1 MKRQLLKV
9 TSALGFA
16 VFALSA
22 YAQQGGKGMDMGNM
36 KMDCSKNMSD
46 MKGMK
51 GMENMKGMK
60 GMDCMDQGSAKTGS
74 LTDGEVKNVD
84 AKGGEVTLKH
94 GPIENM
100 KMPAMT
106 MAFHVQDPSVL
117 ASLKEGNKVRFALE
131 NVNGV
136 PTITSLVR
144 QK

>member
-1 MKRQLLKV
+1 MKHQLLKA
-9 TSALGFA
+9 TAALGFA

-22 YAQQGGKGMDMGNM
+22 YAQQGGKGTDMGNM
-36 KMDCSKNMSD
+36 KMDCSKHMGD

-51 GMENMKGMK
+51 GMEGMK
-60 GMDCMDQGSAKTGS
+60 GMDCMDQGSAKATS

-84 AKGGEVTLKH
+84 AKTGQVTLKH

-100 KMPAMT
+100 KMPPMT
-106 MAFHVQDPSVL
+106 MAFAVQDPSVL
-117 ASLKEGNKVRFALE
+117 SSLKEGSKVKFALE

-136 PTITSLVR
+136 PTITSLVP

>member
-1 MKRQLLKV
+1 MKRHFMK
-9 TSALGFA
+9 TTITLGFA
-16 VFALSA
+16 AFALSA

-36 KMDCSKNMSD
+36 KMDCSKHMGD

-51 GMENMKGMK
+51 GMEGMK
-60 GMDCMDQGSAKTGS
+60 GMDCMSQGSAKATS

-84 AKGGEVTLKH
+84 NKSGQVTLKH

-100 KMPAMT
+100 KMPPMT
-106 MAFHVQDPSVL
+106 MAFPVQDPSVL
-117 ASLKEGNKVRFALE
+117 SSLKEGSKVKFALE

-136 PTITSLVR
+136 PTVTTLIP

>member
-1 MKRQLLKV
+1 MKHQLLKAA
-9 TSALGFA
+9 TALGFA
-16 VFALSA
+16 VLALSA

-36 KMDCSKNMSD
+36 KMDCSKSMGD

-51 GMENMKGMK
+51 GMEGMK
-60 GMDCMDQGSAKTGS
+60 GMDCMGQGSAKATS

-84 AKGGEVTLKH
+84 AKAGQVTLKH

-100 KMPAMT
+100 KMPPMT
-106 MAFHVQDPSVL
+106 MAFQVQEPSL
-117 ASLKEGNKVRFALE
+117 LSSLKEGSKVKFALE

-136 PTITSLVR
+136 PTITTLVP

>member
-1 MKRQLLKV
+1 MKHQLLKA

-22 YAQQGGKGMDMGNM
+22 YAQQGGIGMDMGNM
-36 KMDCSKNMSD
+36 KMDCSKHMGD

-51 GMENMKGMK
+51 RMEGMK
-60 GMDCMDQGSAKTGS
+60 GMNCMDQDSAKGAS

-84 AKGGEVTLKH
+84 ANAGQVTLKH

-100 KMPAMT
+100 KMPPMT
-106 MAFHVQDPSVL
+106 MAFPVQDPSVL
-117 ASLKEGNKVRFALE
+117 SSLKEGSKVKFTLE

-136 PTITSLVR
+136 PTITSLV
-144 QK
+144 QDK

>member
-1 MKRQLLKV
+1 MKHQFLKA
-9 TSALGFA
+9 TAALGFA

-36 KMDCSKNMSD
+36 KMDCSKHMGD

-51 GMENMKGMK
+51 GMEGMK
-60 GMDCMDQGSAKTGS
+60 GMDCMDQGSAKPVS

-84 AKGGEVTLKH
+84 TKAGKVTLKH
-94 GPIENM
+94 GSIENM
-100 KMPAMT
+100 KMPPMT
-106 MAFHVQDPSVL
+106 MAFPVQDPSVL
-117 ASLKEGNKVRFALE
+117 SGLKEGSKVKFALE

-136 PTITSLVR
+136 PTITSLVP

>member
-1 MKRQLLKV
+1 MKHQLLKAA
-9 TSALGFA
+9 TALGFA
-16 VFALSA
+16 VLALSA

-36 KMDCSKNMSD
+36 KMDCSKSMGD

-51 GMENMKGMK
+51 GMEGMK
-60 GMDCMDQGSAKTGS
+60 GMDCMGQGSAKATS

-84 AKGGEVTLKH
+84 AKAGQVTLKH

-100 KMPAMT
+100 KMPPMT
-106 MAFHVQDPSVL
+106 MAFPVQDPSL
-117 ASLKEGNKVRFALE
+117 LSSLKEGSKVKFALE

-136 PTITSLVR
+136 PTITTLVP

>member
-1 MKRQLLKV
+1 MKHQLLKG
-9 TSALGFA
+9 TAALGFA

-36 KMDCSKNMSD
+36 KMDCSINMGD

-51 GMENMKGMK
+51 EMDRMK
-60 GMDCMDQGSAKTGS
+60 GMDCMDQGSAKAAS

-84 AKGGEVTLKH
+84 AKAGQVTLKH
-94 GPIENM
+94 GRIKNM
-100 KMPAMT
+100 KMPPMT
-106 MAFHVQDPSVL
+106 MAFPVQDPSVL
-117 ASLKEGNKVRFALE
+117 SSLKEGSKVKFALE

-136 PTITSLVR
+136 PTITSLVP